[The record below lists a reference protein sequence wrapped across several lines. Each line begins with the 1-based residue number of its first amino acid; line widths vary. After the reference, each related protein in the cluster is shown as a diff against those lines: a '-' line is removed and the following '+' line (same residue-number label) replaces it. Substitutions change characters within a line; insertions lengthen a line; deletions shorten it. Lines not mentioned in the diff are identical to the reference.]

1 VKKILIV
8 QGPNLNLLGE
18 REPEI
23 YGSMTLEEL
32 NAAIS
37 AFARLRNGET
47 IFFQSNHEGGLIDCL
62 HEHRPQGASARKVD
76 GVVINPGA
84 LTHYSYALR
93 DAIAAIQLP
102 TVEVHLSD
110 IHKREAFRKIS
121 VIKEV
126 CLAQITG
133 LGKDSYLHGIE
144 WLVGHW
150 LTAEF
155 KKYLA
160 TKPPIDDAYRT
171 CVKLLKRDFPKY
183 DWAGIYLVEG
193 NDLVLHNFIGA
204 PSPHTRIPIG
214 QGICGVP
221 QRGIAEAQTIIV
233 PDVNADPRYLA
244 CSIETKSEIVVPIQA
259 KKIFG
264 EIDIDSHAANAFHS
278 GDRFMLEQ
286 IASALADYLT
296 AN

>member
-1 VKKILIV
+1 MKKILIAH
-8 QGPNLNLLGE
+8 GPNLNLLGE

-23 YGSMTLEEL
+23 YGSMRLEEL

-37 AFARLRNGET
+37 AFAKPRNLET
-47 IFFQSNHEGGLIDCL
+47 TFFQSNHEGRLIDCL
-62 HEHRPQGASARKVD
+62 HEHRRKVE

-84 LTHYSYALR
+84 FTHYSYALR

-133 LGKDSYLHGIE
+133 LGKDSYLQGVE

-160 TKPPIDDAYRT
+160 TKPPIDDAFRT

-214 QGICGVP
+214 QGICGAAV
-221 QRGIAEAQTIIV
+221 AEAQTIIV
-233 PDVNADPRYLA
+233 PEVNADPRYLA

-264 EIDIDSHAANAFHS
+264 EIDIDSHTANAFHT
-278 GDRFMLEQ
+278 GDRATLERL
-286 IASALADYLT
+286 ASLLADYAT
-296 AN
+296 AD

>member
-1 VKKILIV
+1 MKKILILH
-8 QGPNLNLLGE
+8 GPNLNLLGE

-23 YGSMTLEEL
+23 YGSTTLEEL

-37 AFARLRNGET
+37 AFAKPRNIET

-62 HEHRPQGASARKVD
+62 HDHRRKVD
-76 GVVINPGA
+76 GIVINPGA
-84 LTHYSYALR
+84 FTHYSYALR
-93 DAIAAIQLP
+93 DAISSIQLP
-102 TVEVHLSD
+102 VVEVHLSD
-110 IHKREAFRKIS
+110 IHQREAFRKIS
-121 VIKEV
+121 VIKEM

-160 TKPPIDDAYRT
+160 TKPPINEAYRT

-214 QGICGVP
+214 QGICGAAV
-221 QRGIAEAQTIIV
+221 AEAQTIIV

-264 EIDIDSHAANAFHS
+264 EIDIDSHAANAFHT

-286 IASALADYLT
+286 MASALADYLT

>member
-1 VKKILIV
+1 MKKILIV
-8 QGPNLNLLGE
+8 HGPNLNLLSE

-37 AFARLRNGET
+37 AFAKLRNIET
-47 IFFQSNHEGGLIDCL
+47 IFFQSNHEGGLIDCF
-62 HEHRPQGASARKVD
+62 HEHRGKVD

-84 LTHYSYALR
+84 FTHYSYALR
-93 DAIAAIQLP
+93 DAISSIQLP
-102 TVEVHLSD
+102 VVEVHLSD

-126 CLAQITG
+126 CLAKITG
-133 LGKDSYLHGIE
+133 LGKDSYLQGIE

-150 LTAEF
+150 LTVEL

-160 TKPPIDDAYRT
+160 TKPSIDEAYRI

-183 DWAGIYLVEG
+183 DWAGIYLVDG

-214 QGICGVP
+214 QGICGAAV
-221 QRGIAEAQTIIV
+221 AEAQTIIV

-244 CSIETKSEIVVPIQA
+244 CSIETKSEIVVPIQRE
-259 KKIFG
+259 KIYG
-264 EIDIDSHAANAFHS
+264 EIDIDSHTADAFHG
-278 GDRFMLEQ
+278 GDRATLERL
-286 IASALADYLT
+286 ASLLADYMT
-296 AN
+296 VD